1 MKNRSAL
8 LRHDDLLAEEHGL
21 GGVVGDVVVEELQA
35 LGFRGLLEHVG
46 FSLTILI
53 SIDHRS
59 LHPFFQL
66 LINDRDALLLLSN
79 VINFI
84 NLIYIFVRYNKII
97 IYYFPQGLTK
107 STTVIPWHLQKIST
121 Y

>member
-1 MKNRSAL
+1 
-8 LRHDDLLAEEHGL
+8 
-21 GGVVGDVVVEELQA
+21 
-35 LGFRGLLEHVG
+35 LLEHIG